1 MILAMKR
8 AALALVLAACSSSS
22 KDFPPLP
29 EGSGPGGSTGTGPGG
44 TVRDAG
50 IGDGSTDGG
59 VAISGRVCLIQDLRA
74 PISTCDPTKAGGFTV
89 TLGTA
94 HALDAGTTTVVGT
107 ATTALDGSF
116 TMVAPL
122 GPGLVWHVTDPKQK
136 LTTSVMDFGTENT
149 IPAML
154 SESYGDLVLANTGRL
169 ALEDH
174 GGVALRVVRGLTPV
188 AGIAATV
195 APLAD
200 SDTFYDSPKSM
211 TDWNPDPNVTDAA
224 GMVWIPDAQLGMA
237 TITLSATGSTNNVVT
252 TTVESQAITFVT
264 RTIP

>member
-1 MILAMKR
+1 MIPTMKR
-8 AALALVLAACSSSS
+8 AALALVLVACSSSS

-29 EGSGPGGSTGTGPGG
+29 VGSGPGGNTGTGPGG

-50 IGDGSTDGG
+50 IDGVVSDAG
-59 VAISGRVCLIQDLRA
+59 VPITGRVCLIQDLRA
-74 PISTCDPTKAGGFTV
+74 PTSTCEPIRAGGFTV

-122 GPGLVWHVTDPKQK
+122 GPGLVWHVTSPDQK
-136 LTTSVMDFGTENT
+136 LMTSVMDFGTENT

-154 SESYGDLVLANTGRL
+154 SELYGELVLTNTGRA
-169 ALEDH
+169 ALEVH
-174 GGVALRVVRGLTPV
+174 GAVALRVVRGLNPV

-200 SDTFYDSPKSM
+200 SDTFYDSPNSL
-211 TDWNPDPNVTDAA
+211 TAWNPDPNVTQAG

-237 TITLSATGSTNNVVT
+237 TITLTAIGGTTHLVT
-252 TTVESQAITFVT
+252 TTVESQTITFVT
-264 RTIP
+264 RTLP

>member
-1 MILAMKR
+1 MKR

-22 KDFPPLP
+22 NDFPPLR
-29 EGSGPGGSTGTGPGG
+29 EGAPPGGTSGGGGGGG

-50 IGDGSTDGG
+50 IGDGTTDGG
-59 VAISGRVCLIQDLRA
+59 VAISGRVCLVQDLRA
-74 PISTCDPTKAGGFTV
+74 PTSMCDPTKAGGFTV

-94 HALDAGTTTVVGT
+94 HATDGGTTAVVGT

-122 GPGLVWHVTDPKQK
+122 GPGLIWHVTSPK

-154 SESYGDLVLANTGRL
+154 SELYFDLLDANIGR
-169 ALEDH
+169 ATLEDH
-174 GGVALRVVRGLTPV
+174 GAVALRVVRGLTPV
-188 AGIAATV
+188 AGIAAMVT
-195 APLAD
+195 PQAD
-200 SDTFYDSPKSM
+200 SDTFYDSSNSL
-211 TDWNPDPNVTDAA
+211 TDWNPNPNVTQAG
-224 GMVWIPDAQLGMA
+224 GMVWVPDAQLGLA
-237 TITLSATGSTNNVVT
+237 QITLSAAGVT
-252 TTVESQAITFVT
+252 PNTVDTTVENQSITFVT